1 MNEEDS
7 EKKLALYE
15 RRLARERAARLAA
28 EKLLEDKARELFD
41 SNEALRGLTAT
52 LEAQVEERTRNL
64 AAALARAEQADR
76 AKSEFLATMSHEI
89 RTPMNGVIGM
99 AQLLSSS
106 SLDDE
111 QTAYVDTLLDCGNT
125 LLGLIS
131 DILDFSKIEAGML
144 ELDPQPC
151 LLTEV
156 HDSVLSINRTAAE
169 AKGLALAVESVLPP
183 HLHIEIDALRLRQV
197 LVNLVGNAVKFTR
210 QGRVTL
216 SVRASAMDDGGEA
229 LEWAVSDTGIGI
241 APDKLDRLFRPF
253 SQVDGST
260 TRTYGGTGLGLAI
273 SQRLVNAMGGLIEV
287 DSESGAGST
296 FRFRLPLSAT
306 IASLVGPLEDV
317 GAEADLRQLNVLIAE
332 DNEINRLV
340 LLRLLERL
348 GMHATL
354 ACDGKEAVNLCSLR
368 SFDVVLMDMSMPGMD
383 GLEATRIIRSCGAHQ
398 PRIIALTA
406 NAFESD
412 RKACLEAGMDDFLAK
427 PIDARLLAQKLSRTA
442 RASEC

>member
-1 MNEEDS
+1 MSEEDIT
-7 EKKLALYE
+7 KKLALYE
-15 RRLARERAARLAA
+15 RRLARERAARQEA
-28 EKLLEDKARELFD
+28 EKLLEDKARALFD
-41 SNEALRGLTAT
+41 SNEALRALTAT

-99 AQLLSSS
+99 AQLLASSP
-106 SLDDE
+106 LDAE
-111 QTAYVDTLLDCGNT
+111 QTVYVDTLIECGNS

-151 LLTEV
+151 LLAEL

-169 AKGLALAVESVLPP
+169 VKGLALAVESALTPSLQLEV
-183 HLHIEIDALRLRQV
+183 DALRLRQV

-216 SVRASAMDDGGEA
+216 GVRTVAMNDGRQA

-241 APDKLDRLFRPF
+241 ATDKLDRLFRPF

-273 SQRLVNAMGGLIEV
+273 SQRLVSAMGGRIEV
-287 DSESGAGST
+287 DSTPGAGST
-296 FRFRLPLSAT
+296 FRFRLPLPVTQAAPAGTAKDSGMDT
-306 IASLVGPLEDV
+306 
-317 GAEADLRQLNVLIAE
+317 DLRRLNVLIAE
-332 DNEINRLV
+332 DNEVNRLL

-348 GMHATL
+348 GIRAEL
-354 ACDGKEAVNLCSLR
+354 ACDGVEAVSRCGLQ
-368 SFDVVLMDMSMPGMD
+368 SFDVVLMDMAMPGMD
-383 GLEATRIIRSCGAHQ
+383 GLEATRLIRSCGMHQ

-412 RKACLEAGMDDFLAK
+412 RLACLEAGMDDFLAK
-427 PIDARLLAQKLSRTA
+427 PIDARQLAAKLAQA
-442 RASEC
+442 VPGPA